1 MARLACSYLHLR
13 SIIRW
18 SNLRYLRL
26 ACFYASSLY
35 YRLSCLPFIVSSW
48 SGFIVSCLFVC
59 DHVESSLGL
68 LHIVFGVFL
77 TDRFVVSWICIF
89 IYLTYRIC
97 IFVICL
103 IVICIFLVWLI
114 GICFFVVCIIRIF
127 FFLSISWFGI
137 YFLSSLDLAS
147 LDYLS
152 YRRTCSRNFCICRS
166 SVLGCTFINGVS
178 SVILS

>member
-77 TDRFVVSWICIF
+77 TDRFVVSWICI
-89 IYLTYRIC
+89 
-97 IFVICL
+97 
-103 IVICIFLVWLI
+103 WLI
-114 GICFFVVCIIRIF
+114 GSVSSWSVLSLFASSWYDLSGYASLLFV
-127 FFLSISWFGI
+127 LSG
-137 YFLSSLDLAS
+137 SSSSYLYLGSVSTFYRLWDLAS